1 MHAAPH
7 LGKVPTSNR
16 AALEP
21 VVPRDAKHNRRGATL
36 DPLAVVLRPQQQ
48 SKRMEVLMSSVV
60 KKRRKKIT
68 KHKLK
73 KRLKRER
80 FKKNR

>member
-1 MHAAPH
+1 
-7 LGKVPTSNR
+7 
-16 AALEP
+16 
-21 VVPRDAKHNRRGATL
+21 
-36 DPLAVVLRPQQQ
+36 
-48 SKRMEVLMSSVV
+48 MSSVV

-80 FKKNR
+80 FKKH

>member
-1 MHAAPH
+1 MFTYP
-7 LGKVPTSNR
+7 
-16 AALEP
+16 
-21 VVPRDAKHNRRGATL
+21 
-36 DPLAVVLRPQQQ
+36 
-48 SKRMEVLMSSVV
+48 MEVCMSSVV